1 MLPQEGLMKFRLFIC
16 DSNTSS
22 QLAIRNAQSLVN
34 SLDGSDNSLEIID
47 VLVNP
52 EAAEEARILAT
63 PTLIKDDPTPV
74 RMLVGD
80 LSDMARVRAVLHL
93 PSKVKEESSR

>member
-1 MLPQEGLMKFRLFIC
+1 MKFRLFVC
-16 DSNTSS
+16 DENTSS
-22 QLAIRNAQSLVN
+22 KLAVHNVRLLMDSLGG
-34 SLDGSDNSLEIID
+34 DDNSLEIID

-63 PTLIKDDPTPV
+63 PTLIKEEPAPV

-93 PSKVKEESSR
+93 PNKIKEETSR